1 MAGYSTEPTDP
12 PKSGIHH
19 VIHQH
24 LGAGNLRVKRPESQ
38 LFGVFPSPKEGERWF
53 KGSHNTTA
61 HYCFTSFSTSRS
73 SQPSAR
79 RPAMI
84 FGNRAVLSLAF
95 SASASLRAS
104 AFAAGARSRSP
115 ARPNAA
121 SALFSTK
128 YNIEPSRAMKAA
140 EEARQ
145 MALAHGYS
153 DFEAWLTSGGDDR
166 SLIKKTAANKV
177 SSGLL
182 RVVLYASLCIE
193 GGKMQLQIAIG

>member
-1 MAGYSTEPTDP
+1 
-12 PKSGIHH
+12 
-19 VIHQH
+19 
-24 LGAGNLRVKRPESQ
+24 
-38 LFGVFPSPKEGERWF
+38 
-53 KGSHNTTA
+53 
-61 HYCFTSFSTSRS
+61 
-73 SQPSAR
+73 
-79 RPAMI
+79 MI

-104 AFAAGARSRSP
+104 AFAVGARSRSL
-115 ARPNAA
+115 ARPIAA

-182 RVVLYASLCIE
+182 RIVLYASLCIE
-193 GGKMQLQIAIG
+193 EGKMQLQIAIVDTQFVRIFAFH

>member
-1 MAGYSTEPTDP
+1 
-12 PKSGIHH
+12 
-19 VIHQH
+19 
-24 LGAGNLRVKRPESQ
+24 
-38 LFGVFPSPKEGERWF
+38 
-53 KGSHNTTA
+53 
-61 HYCFTSFSTSRS
+61 
-73 SQPSAR
+73 
-79 RPAMI
+79 MI

-104 AFAAGARSRSP
+104 AFAVGARSRP
-115 ARPNAA
+115 IAA
-121 SALFSTK
+121 SALFSTSS
-128 YNIEPSRAMKAA
+128 NVAEPSRAMKAA

-182 RVVLYASLCIE
+182 RIVLCVSLRIE
-193 GGKMQLQIAIG
+193 GGKMQLQLAID